1 MTRDR
6 FQSQIQTVEGHVNTM
21 ADHAKGM
28 LVDGARALKELDRAL
43 AKDVIRRR
51 DRLAQFDEDIETE
64 ILRVLT
70 LQQPVARDLR
80 RLGCALKLITYLN
93 RVGRYGFDIARVADE
108 WPEGQAHVA
117 RVVSIPE
124 MAAKVQAMLAHVLD
138 AYHAN
143 VAPDTAPLLKLED
156 DVDAMRYAVWRECLT
171 YMAQDPHN
179 IEACAHYMMVARYL
193 ERCGDNVCKMA
204 EKIHYAATGQR
215 LLLH

>member
-6 FQSQIQTVEGHVNTM
+6 FQGQIRTVEEHVNEM
-21 ADHAKGM
+21 ALHAKGM
-28 LVDGARALKELDRAL
+28 LVDGARALKDLDRAL
-43 AKDVIRRR
+43 AKQVIARR
-51 DRLAQFDEDIETE
+51 DRLAQFDEDVETE

-80 RLGCALKLITYLN
+80 RLGCALKIITYLN
-93 RVGRYGFDIARVADE
+93 RLGRYGFDIARVADE
-108 WPEGQAHVA
+108 WPAGQGHVA
-117 RVVSIPE
+117 RVVSLPE
-124 MAAKVQAMLAHVLD
+124 MAAKVEAMLAHVLD
-138 AYHAN
+138 AYHRNA
-143 VAPDTAPLLKLED
+143 APDTGPLLALEEE
-156 DVDAMRYAVWRECLT
+156 VDAMRYAIWRECLA
-171 YMAQDPHN
+171 YMTQDKQN